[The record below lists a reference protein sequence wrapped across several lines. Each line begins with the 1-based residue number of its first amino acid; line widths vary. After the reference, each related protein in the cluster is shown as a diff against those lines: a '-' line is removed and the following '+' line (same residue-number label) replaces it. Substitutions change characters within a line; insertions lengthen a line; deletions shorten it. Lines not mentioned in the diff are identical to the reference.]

1 MTAVV
6 YANVNLLPY
15 QVQLPNGT
23 ILGQKSDVMVQKIA
37 GLRDMPQLRTTDAP
51 RGMVD
56 GSFPGFNL
64 LGERAVTVD
73 WLIAKPSG
81 STESAIQQLTA
92 GWQNIIDPSTV
103 VMRAGD
109 YLRQYAGVGATL
121 PVSMLQVQLPGRTYP
136 LVTFGRPSRLTAPI
150 DTNYQYGW
158 VSLTS
163 EWVSP
168 EGVLYDGTIFQAT
181 ATLTNPVSGLTFNAT
196 PNFVFGTSS
205 GGSITLTNSG
215 NYQTPP
221 YFTIQG
227 PCSNPSIVN
236 NTTGQWMKLNLT
248 LGATDTV
255 AIDMQ
260 SGAVTLNGTANRN
273 NTVDPSS
280 TFFYI
285 PPGSTS
291 LSFTSSDSAQV
302 NGALNAYLM
311 PAYSTI

>member
-1 MTAVV
+1 MTAAV

-15 QVQLPNGT
+15 QVQLPNNT
-23 ILGQKSDVMVQKIA
+23 ILGQKADVMVQKIA
-37 GLRDMPQLRTTDAP
+37 GLRDLPALRTGDAP
-51 RGMVD
+51 RGQAD
-56 GSFPGFNL
+56 GLYPGYNL
-64 LGERAVTVD
+64 LGARAITID

-81 STESAIQQLTA
+81 TTESAIQQLTN

-103 VMRAGD
+103 CMRAGD

-136 LVTFGRPSRLTAPI
+136 LVSFGRPSKLSAPI

-168 EGVLYDGTIFQAT
+168 EGAIYDGTIATAT
-181 ATLTNPVSGLTFNAT
+181 ATLTNPTSGLTFNAT
-196 PNFVFGTSS
+196 PNFVFGSS
-205 GGSITLTNSG
+205 TGGTITLNNTG

-221 YFTIQG
+221 YFTITG
-227 PCSNPSIVN
+227 PCMNPAIVN
-236 NTTGQWMKLNLT
+236 NTTGQKLKLNMA
-248 LGATDTV
+248 LGASDTV
-255 AIDMQ
+255 GIDMQ
-260 SGAVTLNGTANRN
+260 AGSVVLNGTANRN
-273 NTVDPSS
+273 NMVDPASS
-280 TFFYI
+280 FFYL

-291 LSFTSSDSAQV
+291 LTFTSTDSAQV
-302 NGALNAYLM
+302 AGQLNAYTM